1 MKKLLYPLFTL
12 LILFTVGCGDD
23 DATDDATDDTNPLV
37 GVWEMT
43 TVSILIETEPFPQT
57 ITYNTDANNNETMI
71 LAEDGTYS
79 SSGVLDGDSFSNS
92 GSWSSTSNKLTIIED
107 GETLGIEI
115 ELIFD
120 FSISGSTLTLIG
132 SDTYIVFDTEYNM
145 VITITYTKS

>member
-1 MKKLLYPLFTL
+1 MKKLLYPLFAL
-12 LILFTVGCGDD
+12 LILFTVGCEDD
-23 DATDDATDDTNPLV
+23 DDTNPLV

-57 ITYNTDANNNETMI
+57 ITYNSDANNNETMI

-79 SSGVLDGDSFSNS
+79 SSGDSDGESFSGS

>member
-23 DATDDATDDTNPLV
+23 DATDADPLV

-43 TVSILIETEPFPQT
+43 TASILIEFTPSQT
-57 ITYNTDANNNETMI
+57 TTYNSDDDNNETMI

-79 SSGVLDGDSFSNS
+79 SSGDSDGESYSGS

-107 GETLGIEI
+107 GEDTLI
-115 ELIFD
+115 LD
-120 FSISGSTLTLIG
+120 FSISGSTLTLISNG
-132 SDTYIVFDTEYNM
+132 TYYGDYDESWNM
-145 VITITYTKS
+145 VITMTYTKS

>member
-1 MKKLLYPLFTL
+1 MKKILLMLPL
-12 LILFTVGCGDD
+12 LFWLGCE
-23 DATDDATDDTNPLV
+23 DDATDDTNPLV

-57 ITYNTDANNNETMI
+57 ITYNSDANNNETMI

-79 SSGVLDGDSFSNS
+79 SSGVSNGLPYNDNWTLFSGS

>member
-23 DATDDATDDTNPLV
+23 DDSNPLV
-37 GVWEMT
+37 GVWVMT
-43 TVSILIETEPFPQT
+43 TKSFFVENTSETF
-57 ITYNTDANNNETMI
+57 TYDSTTTNNETMI

-79 SSGVLDGDSFSNS
+79 SSGILDGDSFSNS

>member
-1 MKKLLYPLFTL
+1 MKKIL
-12 LILFTVGCGDD
+12 LILPLLFWLGCE
-23 DATDDATDDTNPLV
+23 DDATDDTNPLV

-57 ITYNTDANNNETMI
+57 ITYNSDANNNETMI

-79 SSGVLDGDSFSNS
+79 SSGILDGDSFSNS

>member
-1 MKKLLYPLFTL
+1 MKKILLMLPL
-12 LILFTVGCGDD
+12 LFWLGCE
-23 DATDDATDDTNPLV
+23 DDATDDTNPLV

-57 ITYNTDANNNETMI
+57 ITYNSDANNNETMI

-79 SSGVLDGDSFSNS
+79 SSGYSDGESFSGS

>member
-1 MKKLLYPLFTL
+1 MKKILLMLPL
-12 LILFTVGCGDD
+12 LFWLGCE
-23 DATDDATDDTNPLV
+23 DDATDDTNPLV

-43 TVSILIETEPFPQT
+43 TVSMLIETEPFPQT
-57 ITYNTDANNNETMI
+57 ITYNSDANNNETMI

-79 SSGVLDGDSFSNS
+79 SSGDSDGESFSGS

>member
-1 MKKLLYPLFTL
+1 MKKLLYPLFAL

-23 DATDDATDDTNPLV
+23 DDTNPLV
-37 GVWEMT
+37 GVWEM
-43 TVSILIETEPFPQT
+43 VHSFILVEINPPQEFVVQSEPM
-57 ITYNTDANNNETMI
+57 YNDEIMI

-79 SSGVLDGDSFSNS
+79 SSGVGNGTPFS
-92 GSWSSTSNKLTIIED
+92 GSGIWSSTSNKLTIIED

>member
-1 MKKLLYPLFTL
+1 MKKILLMLPL
-12 LILFTVGCGDD
+12 LFWLGCE
-23 DATDDATDDTNPLV
+23 DDATDDTNPLV

-43 TVSILIETEPFPQT
+43 TASILIEFTPSQT
-57 ITYNTDANNNETMI
+57 ITYNSDANNNETMI

-79 SSGVLDGDSFSNS
+79 SSGYSDGESFSGS